1 MSSGTGSGGQGA
13 GAGADTPGMR
23 TVGSAG
29 KGSAARFTIY
39 PAIDLSGGRAV
50 RLWQGDRSRLRVVDP
65 DPIALAR
72 RLAEQGAEWL
82 HVVDLDAAFGDAG
95 NDKVVE
101 AIVAAVP
108 CPVQVGGGVR
118 NEARVTRLRAAGA
131 ARVVLGTA
139 ALRDPSLVGRL
150 AASDCES
157 VVVAADARAGRV
169 VVSAWTEESGEAIE
183 TFAAR
188 MRGLG
193 VRHLLVTAV
202 ERDGTGRGP
211 DATVLRRALSGFGPG
226 VIASGG
232 VGSRADVREL
242 AALAPAGLA
251 GVVVGSLLVDGGAT
265 VGDLAAAAEEA
276 RR

>member
-1 MSSGTGSGGQGA
+1 
-13 GAGADTPGMR
+13 
-23 TVGSAG
+23 
-29 KGSAARFTIY
+29 
-39 PAIDLSGGRAV
+39 V
-50 RLWQGDRSRLRVVDP
+50 RLWQGERSRLRVVDP
-65 DPIALAR
+65 DPVALAR
-72 RLAEQGAEWL
+72 RLAVQGAEWL
-82 HVVDLDAAFGDAG
+82 HVVDLDAAFGDSA
-95 NDKVVE
+95 NDGVVE

-118 NEARVTRLRAAGA
+118 GEARAARLRAAGV

-150 AASDCES
+150 ASSDPEG

-169 VVSAWTEESGEAIE
+169 VVSAWTEESGEGIAA
-183 TFAAR
+183 FAAR

-193 VRHLLVTAV
+193 ARHLLVTAV

-211 DATVLRRALSGFGPG
+211 DVAVLRSALSGFGPG

-232 VGSRADVREL
+232 VGRPEHVREV
-242 AALAPAGLA
+242 AALSAAGLA
-251 GVVVGSLLVDGGAT
+251 GVVVGSLLVDGLAT
-265 VGDLAAAAEEA
+265 VGDLVAAADEA